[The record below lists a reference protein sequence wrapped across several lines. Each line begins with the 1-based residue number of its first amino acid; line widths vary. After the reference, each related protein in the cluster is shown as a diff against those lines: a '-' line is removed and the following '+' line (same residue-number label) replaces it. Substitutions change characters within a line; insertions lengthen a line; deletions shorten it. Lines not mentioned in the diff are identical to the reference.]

1 MISEAL
7 WVWKVLEHLLHTFN
21 MMHCSNLLDKYTEVE
36 LLGHKVVLG
45 FPGSSAGK
53 ETACSAGDSS
63 LIPGLGSSPGEG
75 IGYRLQYSWA
85 SLVDQTVKNLC
96 VMQETWV
103 WSLGWEDPLQEDMAT
118 HSGFLAWRI
127 PRTEEPGGLQPT
139 GLQRVRHSQAWHK
152 VIPRLIFW
160 GSSTLFSIELTP
172 TWIPNDSVPGFQF
185 LHI

>member
-1 MISEAL
+1 MMISEAL
-7 WVWKVLEHLLHTFN
+7 WVWKVLEHLLRTFN

-53 ETACSAGDSS
+53 ETACNAGDSS

-75 IGYRLQYSWA
+75 IGYPLQYSWA

-103 WSLGWEDPLQEDMAT
+103 RSLGWERSPAGGHGNPLQFSCLENPMDRGAWWATVVGVAKSQTQPSMAQGNPT
-118 HSGFLAWRI
+118 FNFLRI
-127 PRTEEPGGLQPT
+127 LYTVFHRAYTNLN
-139 GLQRVRHSQAWHK
+139 S
-152 VIPRLIFW
+152 
-160 GSSTLFSIELTP
+160 
-172 TWIPNDSVPGFQF
+172 
-185 LHI
+185 